1 MADLSQSDYN
11 EIRLRRS
18 VQDLDT
24 LIGLLVE
31 DGAITVVPDPEAA
44 APKSGA
50 KKKSA
55 TKK

>member
-1 MADLSQSDYN
+1 VADLLQSDYD

-31 DGAITVVPDPEAA
+31 DGEITVVPDPEAA

-50 KKKSA
+50 KKKSSA
-55 TKK
+55 KK